1 MKPSLTKNNSYT
13 PYLLLLIQPIFMATN
28 TIVARGGVESVPPIS
43 LAFWRWFTVFIILFP
58 FFFNEILKYKKE
70 FNKEFFK
77 LFFLGSMGCGV
88 CGAFPFLAGETTTVT
103 NMGIIYTSSPIFIIM
118 ISAFFFNEKINF
130 IKIIGL
136 ISCLAGVF
144 AIIIKGDINLLL
156 SLNFTIGDLWMLA
169 AAIGWAL
176 YSIYLFYWKSQL
188 PIFQRFTLVAFF
200 GAMSLLPFYI
210 IEEVVFQRTVFS
222 SQFFSWVLFAAI
234 SPGIIAFTLY
244 TKAQKSLGASLTGF
258 TLYIFTIYAAIYG
271 FIFFDEKLES
281 FHLLGTV
288 LVFFGVY
295 LAKKNYET
303 KT

>member
-1 MKPSLTKNNSYT
+1 
-13 PYLLLLIQPIFMATN
+13 MASN
-28 TIVARGGVESVPPIS
+28 LIVARGGVEFVPPIS
-43 LAFWRWFTVFIILFP
+43 LAFWRWTFVFLFLLPFTYVSLKKNYKVIII
-58 FFFNEILKYKKE
+58 EYK
-70 FNKEFFK
+70 K
-77 LFFLGSMGCGV
+77 LFFLGAMGCGV

-118 ISAFFFNEKINF
+118 ISVFFFNEKINL

-136 ISCLAGVF
+136 ISCLIGVF

-281 FHLLGTV
+281 FHYLGTV